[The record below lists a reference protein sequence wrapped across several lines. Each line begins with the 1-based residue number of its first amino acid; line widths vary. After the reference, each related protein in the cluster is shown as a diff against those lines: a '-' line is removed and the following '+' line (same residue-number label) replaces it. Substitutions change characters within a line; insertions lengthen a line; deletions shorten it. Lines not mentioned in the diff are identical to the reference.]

1 MKLSTVM
8 KPLSVLLFYLP
19 FTWMLYSLFTQ
30 GKDLYI
36 VLGIA
41 FIMFMLMYFLRK
53 HETKAVRIFL
63 CILLILALSFVEVGF
78 FLLPIPVYIFWMIFG
93 IVSLVD
99 IVKETY
105 FMEKSNEFYSVLYI
119 ILYAVVYSF
128 K

>member
-41 FIMFMLMYFLRK
+41 FIMFMLMYF
-53 HETKAVRIFL
+53 
-63 CILLILALSFVEVGF
+63 
-78 FLLPIPVYIFWMIFG
+78 
-93 IVSLVD
+93 
-99 IVKETY
+99 
-105 FMEKSNEFYSVLYI
+105 
-119 ILYAVVYSF
+119 
-128 K
+128 